1 MREKVNDLIKQGQP
15 FVLFRL
21 PGDDL
26 IHCYYQKDLTANRTS
41 TFTESGFVFAP
52 FAQANRPLFMPDVH
66 RLSFASPPPK
76 KNVNTTTNLPQD
88 QRKNFIEQVTRA
100 VETIK
105 GETFEKVVLSNA
117 FTLQY
122 TGETLEVFYRMVHQ
136 YSNAFVYYW
145 FHPQTGTWL
154 GATPER
160 FLSLENEQLSTMA
173 LAGTLPT
180 ATATWSKKEIHE
192 QQLVVA
198 SIQQGLSRYVPD
210 HKIKIGERETVHAG
224 ELRHLC
230 THIQAEV
237 SGISLALLVQ
247 KLHPTPAVGG
257 LPKDIAV
264 DYILAH
270 ENYDR
275 AYYTGYLGPFS
286 NGKQANLFVNL
297 RCATVFDDTIR
308 LFTGAG
314 ITAGSV
320 PEREWEEI
328 CRKANTFL
336 SVL

>member
-1 MREKVNDLIKQGQP
+1 MCIASH
-15 FVLFRL
+15 L
-21 PGDDL
+21 P
-26 IHCYYQKDLTANRTS
+26 HHP
-41 TFTESGFVFAP
+41 E
-52 FAQANRPLFMPDVH
+52 
-66 RLSFASPPPK
+66 

-88 QRKNFIEQVTRA
+88 QRKNFIEQVSRA

-154 GATPER
+154 GATER

-224 ELRHLC
+224 EATPFVHPHSSRGSLVFPWRYWFKNCIPPLR
-230 THIQAEV
+230 
-237 SGISLALLVQ
+237 
-247 KLHPTPAVGG
+247 
-257 LPKDIAV
+257 
-264 DYILAH
+264 
-270 ENYDR
+270 
-275 AYYTGYLGPFS
+275 
-286 NGKQANLFVNL
+286 
-297 RCATVFDDTIR
+297 
-308 LFTGAG
+308 
-314 ITAGSV
+314 
-320 PEREWEEI
+320 
-328 CRKANTFL
+328 
-336 SVL
+336 